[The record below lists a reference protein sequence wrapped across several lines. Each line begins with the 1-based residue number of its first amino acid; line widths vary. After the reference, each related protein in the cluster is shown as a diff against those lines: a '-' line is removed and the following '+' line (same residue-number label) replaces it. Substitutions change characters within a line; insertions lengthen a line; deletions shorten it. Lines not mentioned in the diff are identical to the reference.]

1 MVDYQ
6 GQNGANRSGAG
17 EREGENWPLRGRRRR
32 HLAAPSRHR
41 HAIIVCY

>member
-17 EREGENWPLRGRRRR
+17 EREGKIG
-32 HLAAPSRHR
+32 HFGVAGGDTSQHR
-41 HAIIVCY
+41 AVIVMR